1 MSKAIHSAFAAA
13 VGLSLACSGMPTN
26 KTSGADPMN
35 SAITAD
41 HLTHMSPATRPFT
54 QPDLDRWDLG
64 GTWVW
69 HVGLTD
75 QELRFTLEGNELV
88 ATGKYGTF
96 RGGETGGVLVL
107 QETPDGQ
114 GPPTT
119 TWVNLTRTGPDT
131 LVGGVMA
138 SGGMDELSPVTVR
151 RMSSTSQ

>member
-1 MSKAIHSAFAAA
+1 MSEPIHSLLATA

-26 KTSGADPMN
+26 KNSGADPMN

-41 HLTHMSPATRPFT
+41 HLTHMSPATSPFT
-54 QPDLDRWDLG
+54 QADLDRWDLG

-69 HVGLTD
+69 HVGFAD
-75 QELRFTLEGNELV
+75 QKLRFTLEDNTLV
-88 ATGKYGTF
+88 ATGNYGTF

-107 QETPDGQ
+107 QETHEGQ

-138 SGGMDELSPVTVR
+138 SVELDKLSTVTVR
-151 RMSSTSQ
+151 RLSPQR